1 MANISVSIDDDTIV
15 WLDYLIEK
23 GIIQSRS
30 EAVKGGINQYIK
42 EKIGITS
49 RKELRS
55 IMKKKLKHPMTD
67 GKILLKELR
76 EEEDNALP

>member
-1 MANISVSIDDDTIV
+1 MTNMSISIDEDTIT

-30 EAVKGGINQYIK
+30 EAVKGGIYQFIR
-42 EKIGITS
+42 EKLSISS

-55 IMKKKLKHPMTD
+55 IMKKRLKQPMTS
-67 GKILLKELR
+67 GSKIIKQIR
-76 EEEDNALP
+76 EEEDNVLP